1 MLKSAKKSLSLNRK
15 NKRKN
20 SPPEARSSW
29 AWCSA
34 SCFIRAGVYQAYS
47 SLIALTIMYAIMPIM
62 SAPKRHVSSRG
73 MTAVAVNTSATIE
86 KMRDTTIPIRDSRA
100 LKSLSLKNF
109 GALDLR
115 FFHQSALNGLSTGIQ
130 YDNLDPS
137 RVKSSRGSSF
147 LRKNIV
153 LSPRIGYALAR
164 YYARDDSIVSYLSIL
179 SRRYYFGY
187 NRDDAIAKSAYN
199 NIALTAGSRPRA
211 C

>member
-15 NKRKN
+15 TKRKN

-62 SAPKRHVSSRG
+62 SAPKRHISSRS

-86 KMRDTTIPIRDSRA
+86 KMRDTTIPIRDSRD

-137 RVKSSRGSSF
+137 RVKSSRG
-147 LRKNIV
+147 RKNIV

-164 YYARDDSIVSYLSIL
+164 YYARDDSIVSYRIVFVNFIKTLL
-179 SRRYYFGY
+179 FR
-187 NRDDAIAKSAYN
+187 
-199 NIALTAGSRPRA
+199 L
-211 C
+211 